1 MNTVGINM
9 DTMFEWCHLPF
20 FTSTTLT
27 LSFVREAFMW
37 LWFLR
42 LTSGSVKK
50 RPLQSTSESFK
61 SYDENQGSENVSI
74 CINPVISKLFYVL
87 IQIQSNN
94 GFTSQSM
101 KTFNVKRTMKKMG
114 DVTTFDSNVWS
125 CFPQW
130 CNNF

>member
-1 MNTVGINM
+1 MNTVGMNM
-9 DTMFEWCHLPF
+9 DTMFKWCHLPF

-42 LTSGSVKK
+42 ITSGSVKK
-50 RPLQSTSESFK
+50 RP
-61 SYDENQGSENVSI
+61 Y
-74 CINPVISKLFYVL
+74 NPHQNLSSLRMKIKVEKMCQFLLNLFSKLIYVL

-130 CNNF
+130 RNKF